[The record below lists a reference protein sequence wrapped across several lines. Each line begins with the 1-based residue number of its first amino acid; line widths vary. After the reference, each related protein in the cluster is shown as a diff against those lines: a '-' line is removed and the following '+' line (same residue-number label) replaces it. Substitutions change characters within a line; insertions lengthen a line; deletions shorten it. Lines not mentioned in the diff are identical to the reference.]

1 MSCGKRIGDPSDGA
15 PVSDN
20 AFVKTFSVP
29 YYGLDMKNSLK
40 TGTLLEFFQ
49 ETAALHAQGLRIGVA
64 DMMERGATWVLRRY
78 RVNVYRRPGLED
90 VTIRTWYEPKR
101 NIMSVRLFDAVDQDG
116 RAVADA
122 WSGWIA
128 VDLARG
134 KPARLDRVLPAEY
147 YENAGTVAQGEIGG
161 VEAPAGSECPERTFR
176 VRLHELDL
184 NGHTNHTVYFDWAAE
199 SVPDETS
206 LNLTPKL
213 LDAEFFTPVP
223 RTEVTV
229 RSRRISDNPASFAHS
244 VALSGSVAEAARL
257 VTVWG

>member
-1 MSCGKRIGDPSDGA
+1 MQPCGAYTNDK
-15 PVSDN
+15 

-49 ETAALHAQGLRIGVA
+49 EAAALHAQNLRVGVA
-64 DMMERGATWVLRRY
+64 DMMERGVTWVLRRY
-78 RVNVYRRPGLED
+78 RVNVYRRHGLGD
-90 VTIRTWYEPKR
+90 LTVRTWYEPKR

-116 RAVADA
+116 RVVADA

-128 VDLARG
+128 VDLGRG
-134 KPARLDRVLPAEY
+134 KPVRLDRVLPAEY
-147 YENAGTVAQGEIGG
+147 YENAGSVAKGEPGD
-161 VEAPAGSECPERTFR
+161 VETPEGSRDGEPYERSFR

-199 SVPDETS
+199 SVPDDVS
-206 LNLTPKL
+206 LKL
-213 LDAEFFTPVP
+213 AQRRLDAEFLASVP
-223 RTEVTV
+223 RAEVTV
-229 RSRRISDNPASFAHS
+229 RSSMISGDPVTFAHS
-244 VALSGSVAEAARL
+244 VTRNDTGALAARL